1 MSAAR
6 VETAGGR
13 PDEAASRAAP
23 DSAASRA
30 ALVVVFLT
38 VFIDLLGFGIVLP
51 VMPRQAEPF
60 LNALGLSPAAQG
72 AAIGVLFS
80 SFSMMQFLFSPLWGR
95 LSDRIGRRP
104 MLLLSL
110 AGSVVFYAVYAL
122 AVLVPTTPVP
132 SREQAALALG
142 LMLLSRIGAG
152 IAGASVGTAAAVIAD
167 CTTPENR
174 ARGMAL
180 IGIAFGGGFT
190 LGPLLAYFGLALFRQ
205 QPWGVGAIA
214 SALSL
219 VALVIAAAVFR
230 ETRPA
235 RGVPE
240 RPRSGLGRMATVLSM
255 PGVGTLVL
263 VYFLAIVA
271 FAGFEST
278 VARLTRT
285 AFGMTDNDNFLV
297 FAFIGAMLLI
307 AGGCYRPLAKRF
319 AERWLLAAGVVLV
332 LVGIGLL
339 GLVAWWVYRDPSAGQ
354 AATAKAVFY
363 AAAAVAVAGFAAVNP
378 SVSALISKQADPARQ
393 GEVLGVNQ
401 SFASLG
407 RIVGPF
413 LGSFLFGLHASHALP
428 FVVSACLLVGVLAL
442 LPRITGGAAR

>member
-1 MSAAR
+1 MNEAR
-6 VETAGGR
+6 QDPAVVR
-13 PDEAASRAAP
+13 PPAE
-23 DSAASRA
+23 SRA
-30 ALVVVFLT
+30 ALLVVFLT

-60 LNALGLSPAAQG
+60 LGALGLSGPAKG

-80 SFSMMQFLFSPLWGR
+80 SFSLMQFLFSPIWGR

-122 AVLVPTTPVP
+122 AVTVP
-132 SREQAALALG
+132 SDPAPTREQAALALG

-167 CTTPENR
+167 CTTRENR

-190 LGPLLAYFGLALFRQ
+190 LGPLIAYFGLSLFRQ

-219 VALVIAAAVFR
+219 VALVIAATIFK

-235 RGVPE
+235 GGVAPRE
-240 RPRSGLGRMATVLSM
+240 RAGVGRMASVLAT
-255 PGVGTLVL
+255 PFVGTLVL
-263 VYFLAIVA
+263 VYFLSIVA
-271 FAGFEST
+271 FAGFEAT
-278 VARLTRT
+278 LALITRS
-285 AFGMTDNDNFLV
+285 AFGMTDNGNFLV
-297 FAFIGAMLLI
+297 FAFIGAMLLL
-307 AGGCYRPLAKRF
+307 AGGAYRPLAKRM
-319 AERWLLAAGVVLV
+319 AETRLLTGGVVLIAAGLAV
-332 LVGIGLL
+332 IG
-339 GLVAWWVYRDPSAGQ
+339 GVVWWVYRVPDAGQ
-354 AATAKAVFY
+354 TTLVKGIFY
-363 AAAAVAVAGFAAVNP
+363 VAAALAVAGFAAVNP
-378 SVSALISKQADPARQ
+378 SVSALISKRADPTRQ

-407 RIVGPF
+407 RITGPF
-413 LGSFLFGLHASHALP
+413 LGSLLFGLHPSHVLP
-428 FVVSACLLVGVLAL
+428 FVMAVGLLVAVMAL
-442 LPRITGGAAR
+442 LPRVAEGDAG